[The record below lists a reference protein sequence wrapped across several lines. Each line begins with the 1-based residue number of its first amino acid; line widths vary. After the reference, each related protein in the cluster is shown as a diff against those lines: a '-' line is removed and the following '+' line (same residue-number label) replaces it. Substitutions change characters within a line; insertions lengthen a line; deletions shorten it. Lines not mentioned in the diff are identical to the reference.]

1 MGRTGKLFA
10 CEGADIQP
18 DVMALAKGLGG
29 GLPIGAILATEKAAG
44 GMVPGIHGTTFGG
57 NPLAMAVA
65 NAVLDVMF
73 APDFLP
79 RVQRRRKL
87 MRPKLAGLAPRF
99 PHLMDEVPGTGLML
113 GQIRSVVRR
122 SRVSTSRENSG
133 W

>member
-29 GLPIGAILATEKAAG
+29 GFPIGAILATEQAAG

-65 NAVLDVMF
+65 TADLDVML

-79 RVQRRRKL
+79 QVK
-87 MRPKLAGLAPRF
+87 
-99 PHLMDEVPGTGLML
+99 
-113 GQIRSVVRR
+113 RSGKIERAASLERGGDSVCHPL
-122 SRVSTSRENSG
+122 SAES
-133 W
+133 